1 MTSPHSRRREL
12 LELLASMRF
21 AIALLSLI
29 CIASVI
35 GTVLRQR
42 EALNNYINEF
52 GPFWSELFGRLD
64 LFTVYSAP
72 WFLLILGFLVLSTS
86 LCIAR
91 QTPKILHDWKDAKLR
106 VRAESLKAYHH
117 QAQADWAQD
126 GAATRSALAAR
137 LAPLGWQVKEDAR
150 DSGLL
155 LAARKGRV
163 HKLGY
168 LAAHGAIV
176 LVCLG
181 GLLDGDLIVRLALKL
196 QGKTLFTGSGNVSDP
211 TPHRLDTRN
220 PSFRGNLFVPEGQR
234 SDTAVLSLPG
244 GIALQQ
250 LPFELELKKFIVEYY
265 DTGMPKLFASEVVLK
280 DGDGVREARIEV
292 NKPLIHKG
300 LAIYQSS
307 FDDGGSRVTLKAE
320 PLMPGRTLEIDGRVG
335 GTLTLPTQGL
345 TLEVAELRVIN
356 VEDFGQVNGAAE
368 AASAPTGGMKHFRGG
383 SSAKDPNSKSLRN
396 IGPSITY
403 RLRDAA
409 GQAREFHNYMQ
420 PVELDGQRVY
430 LMGVRES
437 SNAAFRYLRLP
448 ADENDGL
455 GGWLRLRRALHD
467 PAQRET
473 AASAYAASATDKP
486 ELRPQLALSA
496 GRALALLGGA
506 ESVGDVAGGLPALS
520 AYIEQ
525 TVPAPERERVS
536 GVLLRVLSG
545 ALAQLDEQARQ
556 AAQVAVPAADAAR
569 QAFLTQALLS
579 ISDSAFYPAAQLFTL
594 ERFEQRQ
601 ASVFQVTRA
610 PGQKLV
616 YLGAVLLMLG
626 VFAMLYLRERRLW
639 LWLAPDGAGG
649 TRVQLAYSSQRQGS
663 DTETEFDRLKS
674 LIQP

>member
-52 GPFWSELFGRLD
+52 GPFWTELFGRLD

-106 VRAESLKAYHH
+106 VRAESLKAYRH
-117 QAQADWAQD
+117 QAQADWALD
-126 GAATRSALAAR
+126 SAATRSALAAR
-137 LAPLGWQVKEDAR
+137 LGALGWQAKEDAR

-168 LAAHGAIV
+168 LAAHSAIV

-181 GLLDGDLIVRLALKL
+181 GLLDGDLVVRLALKA

-211 TPHRLDTRN
+211 APHRLDTRN

-280 DGDGVREARIEV
+280 DGDEVRTARIEV

-307 FDDGGSRVTLKAE
+307 FDDGGSSVTLKAE
-320 PLMPGRTLEIDGRVG
+320 PLVAGRTLEIDGRVG
-335 GTLTLPTQGL
+335 GTLTLPTQQL

-356 VEDFGQVNGAAE
+356 VEDFGQVNGASD
-368 AASAPTGGMKHFRGG
+368 AASAPQGGLKHFRGG
-383 SSAKDPNSKSLRN
+383 SSAKDPKSKTLRN

-420 PVELDGQRVY
+420 PVELDGQRVF

-448 ADENDGL
+448 ADESDSL

-467 PAQRET
+467 PAQRE
-473 AASAYAASATDKP
+473 AAAQAYAAAATDKP

-506 ESVGDVAGGLPALS
+506 ETVGEVAGGLPALS

-525 TVPAPERERVS
+525 TVPAAERERVS

-545 ALAQLDEQARQ
+545 ALAQLDEQARR
-556 AAQVAVPAADAAR
+556 AAQVAVPANDDAR

-579 ISDSAFYPAAQLFTL
+579 ISDSAFYPAGQLFTL

-626 VFAMLYLRERRLW
+626 IFAMLYLRERRLW
-639 LWLAPDGAGG
+639 LWLAPDGSGG

-663 DTETEFDRLKS
+663 DTETEFERLKS